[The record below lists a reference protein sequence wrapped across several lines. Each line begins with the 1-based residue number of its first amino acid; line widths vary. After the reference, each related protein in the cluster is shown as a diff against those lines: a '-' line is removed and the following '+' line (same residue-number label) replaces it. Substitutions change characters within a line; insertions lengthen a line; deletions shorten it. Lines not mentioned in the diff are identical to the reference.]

1 MARTLNPDT
10 YAVKRD
16 VFVDV
21 AQILITTKGYA
32 GFSVQDV
39 LDAANASKGAFYH
52 YFQAKDELVDA
63 VVNRMADQAAAT
75 IQPVLDDP
83 ARSAAD
89 KLEALFQGM
98 AQYKA
103 ERKDLVLGILR
114 IWLSDDN
121 LVVREKLRRIVV
133 ARLVPWLNGIVRQ
146 GLAEGTFRTAYP
158 DQLAR
163 VLAALVQAMSELA
176 SELWVARQLGTVG
189 LEEVKRIFNAY
200 EEAFERIAGAPAG
213 TLRFLDEQTV
223 EFWFG

>member
-1 MARTLNPDT
+1 MPRTLNPET
-10 YAVKRD
+10 YTVKRD

-21 AQILITTKGYA
+21 AQLLITTRGYA
-32 GFSVQDV
+32 SFSVQDV

-52 YFQAKDELVDA
+52 YFDAKDQLVDA

-75 IQPVLDDP
+75 VQPILDDP
-83 ARSAAD
+83 DRSAVD
-89 KLEALFQGM
+89 KLEALFRGM
-98 AQYKA
+98 AQFKA

-133 ARLVPWLNGIVRQ
+133 LRLVPWLEGIVRQ
-146 GLAEGTFRTAYP
+146 GVAEGTFTSHDP
-158 DQLAR
+158 DRLAR
-163 VLAALVQAMSELA
+163 VLATLVQGMSELA
-176 SELWVARQLGTVG
+176 SELWVARQSDTVS
-189 LEEVKRIFNAY
+189 LEEVQRTFAAY
-200 EEAFERIAGAPAG
+200 QEAFERIVGVPSG